1 MYTKRIEPLQSR
13 ILIALL
19 LFMVFP
25 ICGFGKKKNVPP
37 PVMDSIQT
45 ARFMDS
51 IHRLYLNEVD
61 FIIDRIENTYISG
74 RRGMSDEE
82 WNRRAAIVRDK
93 AVHANN
99 RWEYVYAC
107 RYLNLLKDDAHFK
120 FPDEGMFN
128 REGFFTEND
137 SVFPLW
143 VQTWK
148 DGTVYNVKDYTG
160 VVPPH
165 ARILS
170 VNGRSAREMALENRS
185 IAPGEEVYAMAW
197 MNADCEAGSRSWPNF
212 ANYLFMEKMK
222 APFEV
227 VYVRQGNHRPDTVT
241 LKALTRQ
248 EKHISYRKEDKHDV
262 KESRGFPRKPITY
275 QNVGDGIGVL
285 SINSFW
291 GKRWAAM
298 LLFGKDWRYKRLLRR
313 AMRRIDRDNIKDLI
327 IDVSLNGGGMT
338 DNIYYTLDYFTD
350 RPIEMNSVYHVTDNN
365 RELIQTNIERS
376 ETIKES
382 DRERL
387 VEYVGIL
394 ESGTVFCTDTV
405 CDLQY
410 LPSRPKH
417 GFGGNVYVLTGH
429 QTYSA
434 AQMFARYC
442 QTLGIGPTAGQ
453 HCGGYNEITGNAAS
467 ETLPRLSYLE
477 FKVPFGSVRIN
488 KNDDPY
494 DYPPVDIPIDHPFE
508 EWLKRENRSLD
519 RLIGMIRNGTAAA
532 SASGPASPK

>member
-19 LFMVFP
+19 LFTVFP

-37 PVMDSIQT
+37 PVMDSIQA

-99 RWEYVYAC
+99 GWEYVYAC

-170 VNGRSAREMALENRS
+170 VR
-185 IAPGEEVYAMAW
+185 
-197 MNADCEAGSRSWPNF
+197 
-212 ANYLFMEKMK
+212 
-222 APFEV
+222 
-227 VYVRQGNHRPDTVT
+227 T
-241 LKALTRQ
+241 
-248 EKHISYRKEDKHDV
+248 
-262 KESRGFPRKPITY
+262 
-275 QNVGDGIGVL
+275 
-285 SINSFW
+285 
-291 GKRWAAM
+291 
-298 LLFGKDWRYKRLLRR
+298 
-313 AMRRIDRDNIKDLI
+313 
-327 IDVSLNGGGMT
+327 
-338 DNIYYTLDYFTD
+338 
-350 RPIEMNSVYHVTDNN
+350 
-365 RELIQTNIERS
+365 
-376 ETIKES
+376 
-382 DRERL
+382 
-387 VEYVGIL
+387 
-394 ESGTVFCTDTV
+394 
-405 CDLQY
+405 
-410 LPSRPKH
+410 
-417 GFGGNVYVLTGH
+417 
-429 QTYSA
+429 
-434 AQMFARYC
+434 
-442 QTLGIGPTAGQ
+442 
-453 HCGGYNEITGNAAS
+453 
-467 ETLPRLSYLE
+467 
-477 FKVPFGSVRIN
+477 
-488 KNDDPY
+488 
-494 DYPPVDIPIDHPFE
+494 
-508 EWLKRENRSLD
+508 
-519 RLIGMIRNGTAAA
+519 
-532 SASGPASPK
+532 